1 MEQEILHY
9 PNLRTVLMVE
19 KILKEAE
26 TTISRT
32 ELKERLP
39 KGIMH
44 QTLNLILDYLE
55 KRGMI
60 VDIHK
65 GILWIYN
72 PSPKLKAAIE
82 KGTEV

>member
-19 KILKEAE
+19 RILKEAE
-26 TTISRT
+26 TAISRT
-32 ELKERLP
+32 ELKARLP

-55 KRGMI
+55 KRGMM
-60 VDIHK
+60 VDTHK

-72 PSPKLKAAIE
+72 PSPKLKTAIE